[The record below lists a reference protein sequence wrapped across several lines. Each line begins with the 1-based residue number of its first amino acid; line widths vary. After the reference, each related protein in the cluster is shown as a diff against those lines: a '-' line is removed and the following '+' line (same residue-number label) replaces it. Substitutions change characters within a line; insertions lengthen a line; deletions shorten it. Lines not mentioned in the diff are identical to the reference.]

1 MADREQLLEELLE
14 IGIALTSERDLYV
27 VLERVLETARRC
39 TRAEAGTLF
48 VREGDHLRFAVV
60 QNDFLQRK
68 LGTTAMMQ
76 RLQSEP
82 LRLTEPSLAGHV
94 AQTGEIVNVAD
105 AYAIGVHETR
115 ALNRRFDAA
124 SEYST
129 RSVLAVPMQDL
140 TGSNV
145 GVVELLNALD
155 ESGAIV
161 PFDPDDEKVIRAL
174 ASQAAV
180 AIRNA
185 RLEDLSFKDVS
196 TELYNR
202 RYFALRID
210 EEVKRHT
217 RFGHPLSL
225 VVLNIDHFTQLNS
238 EHGSATGDEVLREV
252 ARLLVKHSRSFTIIA
267 RLDGDGFAALLANTP
282 KAGAVTYSQR
292 IRGVIAAH
300 PFAYGPITASFGVA
314 GLPADAACA
323 EDLIAAADRALADA
337 KRLGRNRV
345 TAL

>member
-1 MADREQLLEELLE
+1 MTDRGSLLEELLE
-14 IGIALTSERDLYV
+14 IGLALTAERDLGTL
-27 VLERVLETARRC
+27 LERILGAARRF
-39 TRAEAGTLF
+39 TGAEAGTVF

-60 QNDFLQRK
+60 QNDLLQRK
-68 LGTTAMMQ
+68 VGVAAMRQ

-124 SEYST
+124 SEYWT
-129 RSVLAVPMQDL
+129 RSVLAVPLQDAI
-140 TGSNV
+140 GSNV
-145 GVVELLNALD
+145 GVLELLNALD
-155 ESGAIV
+155 DSGVIV
-161 PFDPDDEKVIRAL
+161 PFDPDDERVIRAL

-185 RLEDLSFKDVS
+185 RLEDLSFKDAS
-196 TELYNR
+196 TELYNS

-225 VVLNIDHFTQLNS
+225 VALNVDHFKQLND
-238 EHGSATGDEVLREV
+238 EHGSAAGDEVLREV
-252 ARLLVKHSRSFTIIA
+252 GRLLVKHSRSFTIIA
-267 RLDGDGFAALLANTP
+267 RLEGDGFAALLANTP
-282 KAGAVTYSQR
+282 KAGAATYSQR

-300 PFAYGPITASFGVA
+300 PFAHGPITASFGVA
-314 GLPADAACA
+314 GLPADAASA
-323 EDLIAAADRALADA
+323 ENLIAAAHRALSDA

>member
-1 MADREQLLEELLE
+1 MTDRGSLLEELLE
-14 IGIALTSERDLYV
+14 IGLALTTERDLGTL
-27 VLERVLETARRC
+27 LERILGAARRF
-39 TRAEAGTLF
+39 TGAEAGTVF

-60 QNDFLQRK
+60 QNDLLQRK
-68 LGTTAMMQ
+68 VGVAAMRE

-105 AYAIGVHETR
+105 AYAIGMHETR

-129 RSVLAVPMQDL
+129 RSVLAVPLQDAS
-140 TGSNV
+140 GSNV
-145 GVVELLNALD
+145 GVLELLNALD
-155 ESGAIV
+155 DAGVIV
-161 PFDPDDEKVIRAL
+161 PFDPDDERVIRAL

-196 TELYNR
+196 TELYNS

-225 VVLNIDHFTQLNS
+225 VALNVDHFKQLNE
-238 EHGSATGDEVLREV
+238 EHGSATGDEVLREI

-267 RLDGDGFAALLANTP
+267 RLEGDGFAALLANTP
-282 KAGAVTYSQR
+282 KAGAVTYAQR

-300 PFAYGPITASFGVA
+300 AFAPGPITGSFGVA
-314 GLPADAACA
+314 GLPADAASA
-323 EDLIAAADRALADA
+323 EDLIAAAQRALSEA

>member
-1 MADREQLLEELLE
+1 MTDRGQLVEELLD
-14 IGIALTSERDLYV
+14 IGLALTTEHDLYAL
-27 VLERVLETARRC
+27 LERILDAARRF
-39 TRAEAGTLF
+39 TRAEGGTLF
-48 VREGDHLRFAVV
+48 LREGDHLRFAIM
-60 QNDFLQRK
+60 QNDFLQQK
-68 LGTTAMMQ
+68 LGTVAMQQ

-129 RSVLAVPMQDL
+129 RSVLAVPLQDL
-140 TGSNV
+140 TGGNV
-145 GVVELLNALD
+145 GVLELLNALD

-185 RLEDLSFKDVS
+185 RLEDRSFKDAS
-196 TELYNR
+196 TELYNH

-210 EEVKRHT
+210 EEVKRLVQAGYDEAKRILTEKLDDLHT
-217 RFGHPLSL
+217 LAKAL
-225 VVLNIDHFTQLNS
+225 L
-238 EHGSATGDEVLREV
+238 EVRGNCAA
-252 ARLLVKHSRSFTIIA
+252 ARQALRSFTIIA
-267 RLDGDGFAALLANTP
+267 RLEADGSRRCSPIRPARRHLLP
-282 KAGAVTYSQR
+282 
-292 IRGVIAAH
+292 AH
-300 PFAYGPITASFGVA
+300 PRCHRGAPFAQGSVTSASA
-314 GLPADAACA
+314 SPACRPTRPRPT
-323 EDLIAAADRALADA
+323 I
-337 KRLGRNRV
+337 
-345 TAL
+345 

>member
-1 MADREQLLEELLE
+1 MLDREQLLEELLD
-14 IGIALTSERDLYV
+14 IGLGLTTQPD
-27 VLERVLETARRC
+27 LETLLQRILAVARRY
-39 TRAEAGTLF
+39 TGAEAGTLF
-48 VREGDHLRFAVV
+48 VREGDHLRFAIV
-60 QNDFLQRK
+60 QNDFLQQK
-68 LGTTAMMQ
+68 LGPLAMQQ

-124 SEYST
+124 NEYLT
-129 RSVLAVPMQDL
+129 RSVLAVPLQDS
-140 TGSNV
+140 TGNNV
-145 GVVELLNALD
+145 GVLELLNAVD
-155 ESGAIV
+155 ESGVIV
-161 PFDPDDEKVIRAL
+161 PFDLDDEKVVRAL
-174 ASQAAV
+174 ASQAAL

-185 RLEDLSFKDVS
+185 RLEDHSFKDAS
-196 TELYNR
+196 TELYNH

-225 VVLNIDHFTQLNS
+225 VVLNVDHFKQLNDD
-238 EHGSATGDEVLREV
+238 HGSAAGDEALREI

-267 RLDGDGFAALLANTP
+267 RLDGDSFAALLANTP
-282 KAGAVTYSQR
+282 KAGAVTYCQR
-292 IRGVIAAH
+292 IRGVIAAY
-300 PFAYGPITASFGVA
+300 PFPHGAITASFGVA
-314 GLPADAACA
+314 GLPADAASPG
-323 EDLIAAADRALADA
+323 DLIAAAQRALAEA

-345 TAL
+345 SAL